1 MDPTEQKSIDKIKVT
16 VDGACSGRLGREAGG
31 VHKLEVEVGGL
42 RRESLGKIKVGDEVG
57 G

>member
-1 MDPTEQKSIDKIKVT
+1 M
-16 VDGACSGRLGREAGG
+16 GACSGRLGREAGG
-31 VHKLEVEVGGL
+31 VHKLEVEMGGL